1 MSTKKW
7 PGWRDLSLAVKL
19 PLSVLA
25 VVGAVFLAFVL
36 GIGQALMQSVDQRA
50 SEDVA
55 VKTQLIVDL
64 LDASDKDLRM
74 RAASL
79 AKALQA
85 RLAGRF
91 ELDPAVT
98 EVNGKP
104 APTLKLDGKVLN
116 MDFSVADQ
124 FTQATGAVATVFAK
138 TGDDFIRVTTS
149 LKTDKGARAIG
160 TLLDRAHPGYKATL
174 EGKTYSGPAVLFGK
188 PYITQYD
195 PILDAQGK
203 VVGLSFI
210 GLDYSDYL
218 NQLKATI
225 RGMKIGETGYFYI
238 LDARAGANYGNFIV
252 HPVAEGKNLLDTKD
266 SSGREFLKEIM
277 ERKNGVI
284 HYPWVNKERGETVA
298 RDKVAAFTYFAGWQW
313 IVAGGTYTEEFTGEV
328 RQLRNLFGWVGA
340 ALVLL
345 IAGIVYLL
353 IRRLVI
359 APLAQVGQS
368 AHALADG
375 DLTVQMKVERR
386 DEVGELME
394 QMNLI
399 GRGLSQVVH
408 AVRQGSESV
417 STASAEIAQGNADLS
432 QRTEQQAGSLE
443 QTASAMGSLTQ
454 TVQHSA
460 DNARQASQ
468 LAATASEVAAR
479 GGQAVGEV
487 VSTMAGIQ
495 HASKKINDII
505 GVIDGIAFQTNILAL
520 NAAVEAARAGEQ
532 GRGFAVVAGEVRS
545 LAGRSAEAAKEI
557 KALISDSVG
566 QVDNGTRL
574 VGDAGQTMGEIVA
587 QVRRVTDLIG
597 EISAAT
603 VEQSSG
609 IARVN
614 DSITGIDQMTQQ
626 NSALVEE
633 SAAAAASL
641 RDQANR
647 LNEMVSVFKITS

>member
-1 MSTKKW
+1 MTGFFG
-7 PGWRDLSLAVKL
+7 PAT
-19 PLSVLA
+19 
-25 VVGAVFLAFVL
+25 
-36 GIGQALMQSVDQRA
+36 ALMARLRFSYKFALSGLVALALLVYMGISQLSALQSRVSMIA
-50 SEDVA
+50 SE
-55 VKTQLIVDL
+55 
-64 LDASDKDLRM
+64 
-74 RAASL
+74 RAAV
-79 AKALQA
+79 ALMA
-85 RLAGRF
+85 DLV
-91 ELDPAVT
+91 EW
-98 EVNGKP
+98 N
-104 APTLKLDGKVLN
+104 KVLIE
-116 MDFSVADQ
+116 SRRITITAAPGDQ
-124 FTQATGAVATVFAK
+124 
-138 TGDDFIRVTTS
+138 
-149 LKTDKGARAIG
+149 
-160 TLLDRAHPGYKATL
+160 
-174 EGKTYSGPAVLFGK
+174 
-188 PYITQYD
+188 
-195 PILDAQGK
+195 
-203 VVGLSFI
+203 
-210 GLDYSDYL
+210 
-218 NQLKATI
+218 
-225 RGMKIGETGYFYI
+225 
-238 LDARAGANYGNFIV
+238 
-252 HPVAEGKNLLDTKD
+252 
-266 SSGREFLKEIM
+266 
-277 ERKNGVI
+277 
-284 HYPWVNKERGETVA
+284 
-298 RDKVAAFTYFAGWQW
+298 
-313 IVAGGTYTEEFTGEV
+313 
-328 RQLRNLFGWVGA
+328 
-340 ALVLL
+340 
-345 IAGIVYLL
+345 
-353 IRRLVI
+353 
-359 APLAQVGQS
+359 
-368 AHALADG
+368 
-375 DLTVQMKVERR
+375 
-386 DEVGELME
+386 
-394 QMNLI
+394 
-399 GRGLSQVVH
+399 
-408 AVRQGSESV
+408 AVRQRFKDNAKAVDAVLKRIEDGVKASSPWFDMGKEFKGLQDGWTELQKKVDALPLDADFAQKAFGAHAPEYGRLYAFMRDMGNRSRMSLDPDLDLFYLGYPLANNTPSTAGIAVRMAAYSTLNVSRGEIKPADKVFYEVTEARLSDTFGTVETMLSQAMKANPEVEKKLSKNFDTLKSSAKEFIAYTRKNFTTQDSV
-417 STASAEIAQGNADLS
+417 SVTQQQAGQAAQATIDAAWALVEQNRKVMDDLLAERSSSAATKRTLLGLVLGLGILVSIYLYMGMYYGITGAMQQAKQAGRAIAAGELGTVPEPSTSDEFADLMDDLRRADRSLVGIISNVKGAAESIATASSEIAQGNADLS

>member
-1 MSTKKW
+1 MTGFFG
-7 PGWRDLSLAVKL
+7 PAT
-19 PLSVLA
+19 
-25 VVGAVFLAFVL
+25 
-36 GIGQALMQSVDQRA
+36 ALM
-50 SEDVA
+50 
-55 VKTQLIVDL
+55 
-64 LDASDKDLRM
+64 
-74 RAASL
+74 
-79 AKALQA
+79 A
-85 RLAGRF
+85 RLRF
-91 ELDPAVT
+91 SY
-98 EVNGKP
+98 K
-104 APTLKLDGKVLN
+104 
-116 MDFSVADQ
+116 
-124 FTQATGAVATVFAK
+124 FA
-138 TGDDFIRVTTS
+138 
-149 LKTDKGARAIG
+149 L
-160 TLLDRAHPGYKATL
+160 
-174 EGKTYSGPAVLFGK
+174 SG
-188 PYITQYD
+188 
-195 PILDAQGK
+195 
-203 VVGLSFI
+203 
-210 GLDYSDYL
+210 
-218 NQLKATI
+218 
-225 RGMKIGETGYFYI
+225 
-238 LDARAGANYGNFIV
+238 IV
-252 HPVAEGKNLLDTKD
+252 
-266 SSGREFLKEIM
+266 
-277 ERKNGVI
+277 
-284 HYPWVNKERGETVA
+284 
-298 RDKVAAFTYFAGWQW
+298 
-313 IVAGGTYTEEFTGEV
+313 
-328 RQLRNLFGWVGA
+328 

-345 IAGIVYLL
+345 VYMGISQLSALQSRVSMIASERAAVALMADLVEWNKVL
-353 IRRLVI
+353 IESRRI
-359 APLAQVGQS
+359 TITAGP
-368 AHALADG
+368 G
-375 DLTVQMKVERR
+375 DP
-386 DEVGELME
+386 
-394 QMNLI
+394 
-399 GRGLSQVVH
+399 
-408 AVRQGSESV
+408 AVRQRFKDNAKAVDAVLKRIEEGVKASSPWFDMSKEFKGLQDGWAELQKKVDALPLDADFAQKAFGAHAPEYGRLYAFMRDMGNRSRMSLDPDLDLFYLGYPLANNTP
-417 STASAEIAQGNADLS
+417 STAGIAVRMAAYSTLNVSRGDIKPADKVFYEVTEARLSDTFGTVETMLSQAMKANPEVEKKLSKNFDTLKSSAKEFIAYTRKNFTTADTIGVTQQQAGQAAQATIDAAWALVEANRKVMDELLVERSSSAATKRNLLGILLSLAILVSIYLYMGMYYGITGAMQQAKQAGRAIAAGELGTVPEPATRDEFADLMDDLRRADRSLVGIISNVKGAAESIATASSEIAQGNADLS

-532 GRGFAVVAGEVRS
+532 GRGFAVVAGEVRL
-545 LAGRSAEAAKEI
+545 LAQRSAEAAKEI

-566 QVDNGTRL
+566 QVDKGSHL
-574 VGDAGQTMGEIVA
+574 VGDAGNTMGEIVA